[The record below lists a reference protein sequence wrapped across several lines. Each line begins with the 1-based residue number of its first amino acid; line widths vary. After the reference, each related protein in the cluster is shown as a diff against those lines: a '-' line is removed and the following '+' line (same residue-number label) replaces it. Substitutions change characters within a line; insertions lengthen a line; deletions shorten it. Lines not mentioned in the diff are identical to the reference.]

1 MGRVKLEIRK
11 IENPTNR
18 QVTYSKRRNGL
29 IKKAYELSVLCDID
43 IALIMFSPSGRLN
56 HFAGK
61 KRQCLKWCDSHNL
74 PPKVANPEI
83 LMRAAKRL
91 KQETYM
97 AIQLS
102 SCSHVT
108 NLEVSLILRGSILNR
123 VSNDADDIKMSDN
136 ATVYNVPE
144 QTLQYEIQRTQVQL
158 QDMESR
164 LRSLIPSNPT
174 NLTLPFLRFL
184 RIFEGDLKCVNS
196 VQQLEILEQH
206 LQTAL
211 ETVRI
216 RKQAMEGTHLIPF
229 DTARAQAIY
238 GMMQA
243 QAGGMS
249 HNAPHHV
256 VQQWLTA
263 LRDSQVASTQNI
275 AEHQAGPLLSLRDS
289 QGGGEFS
296 SASSSLYPRALCQVA
311 DMQGAGS
318 SHTDQPNAHEQ
329 ALSQFRLGQIYQVDP
344 QSMQAIKEDKEGMD
358 CRSEH
363 NYMTTKADDD
373 RAHPTQ
379 QELDLEVGSSVVP
392 NSSTDWQSAF
402 HSVHPPTSMTST
414 STGLLNPMAL
424 SHKHA
429 VMGIMLAGRQRHEQ
443 QGLMPFDI
451 GSVHETQVDQ
461 PSGSRAMLT
470 DEEATNLQISEYK

>member
-61 KRQCLKWCDSHNL
+61 KRS
-74 PPKVANPEI
+74 
-83 LMRAAKRL
+83 R
-91 KQETYM
+91 
-97 AIQLS
+97 
-102 SCSHVT
+102 VT

-123 VSNDADDIKMSDN
+123 VSNVDANDIKMSDN
-136 ATVYNVPE
+136 ATVNVPE

-164 LRSLIPSNPT
+164 LR
-174 NLTLPFLRFL
+174 
-184 RIFEGDLKCVNS
+184 IFEGDLKCVNS
-196 VQQLEILEQH
+196 AQQLEILDQH

-216 RKQAMEGTHLIPF
+216 RKVILMHTQMSRIYAKSFSEVL
-229 DTARAQAIY
+229 IY

-243 QAGGMS
+243 QAGGML

-289 QGGGEFS
+289 QGGGECS
-296 SASSSLYPRALCQVA
+296 SASSALFPRTLCQVA

-318 SHTDQPNAHEQ
+318 SHSDQPNAHEQ

-344 QSMQAIKEDKEGMD
+344 QSIQAIKEDKEGMD
-358 CRSEH
+358 CREH
-363 NYMTTKADDD
+363 NYMMTKADDD

-379 QELDLEVGSSVVP
+379 QELDVEVGSSVVP

-414 STGLLNPMAL
+414 STGLLNPAMAL
-424 SHKHA
+424 SHEHA
-429 VMGIMLAGRQRHEQ
+429 VMGIMLGRQRHHEQ

-451 GSVHETQVDQ
+451 GSVHETQVET
-461 PSGSRAMLT
+461 SGSRPVLT